1 MKLPKIGA
9 IVVNYNNPASTSK
22 TLNSLLSKV
31 NKEKFIL
38 NIYLVNNGCT
48 DTDSNGLIKEFGSVN
63 LIESKIN
70 LGFAGGNNLGIKKA
84 MEDRCDYLLIVNNDV
99 TILSDNFFESLL
111 DFPADITAPLIEYK
125 QDGRVI
131 HDFGGQVDYL
141 FGRNTHLH
149 SKGEADYYSGACLFV
164 KRIVFEKLKGFD
176 DKFFLYY
183 EDVDFCLRAKNSGFS
198 LGLNLEVKVF
208 HLLSDSTNKLGPK
221 KIKILAVSHLLFCR
235 KNLSHFSF
243 PLYFAYNLYLRIKSF
258 FP

>member
-9 IVVNYNNPASTSK
+9 VVVNYNNPDSTRE
-22 TLNSLLSKV
+22 TLSSLMQQG
-31 NKEKFIL
+31 NKKEFELK
-38 NIYLVNNGCT
+38 IYLVNNGCT
-48 DTDSNGLIKEFGSVN
+48 DRDSANLAEEFKSAI
-63 LIESKIN
+63 LIESKTN

-84 MEDRCDYLLIVNNDV
+84 MEDGCEYLLIVNNDV

-111 DFPADITAPLIEYK
+111 GFPADITAPLIEYK

-141 FGRNTHLH
+141 FGRNAHLH

-164 KRIVFEKLKGFD
+164 KRKVFEKLKGFD

-183 EDVDFCLRAKNSGFS
+183 EDVDFCLRAKYSGFS

-208 HLLSDSTNKLGPK
+208 HLLSDSTNKLGSK
-221 KIKILAVSHLLFCR
+221 KIKILATSHLLFCR
-235 KNLSHFSF
+235 KHLSFFCF
-243 PLYFAYNLYLRIKSF
+243 PLYVTFNLFLRIKSF